1 MSKLRAAVIGAG
13 YFGRLHAAKLA
24 ANPEVQLVAVVDLD
38 AAREVLAPP
47 MYPQLDRKRIGLVC
61 GANSKRGAR

>member
-1 MSKLRAAVIGAG
+1 MASTVIGAG

-24 ANPEVQLVAVVDLD
+24 ASPEVELGAVADLD

-47 MYPQLDRKRIGLVC
+47 MYPQLDRERIGLMC
-61 GANSKRGAR
+61 EALRGAL

>member
-1 MSKLRAAVIGAG
+1 VSKLRAAVIGAG

-38 AAREVLAPP
+38 AAREVLALP
-47 MYPQLDRKRIGLVC
+47 MFPQLDRERTGFVC
-61 GANSKRGAR
+61 EALRGAL